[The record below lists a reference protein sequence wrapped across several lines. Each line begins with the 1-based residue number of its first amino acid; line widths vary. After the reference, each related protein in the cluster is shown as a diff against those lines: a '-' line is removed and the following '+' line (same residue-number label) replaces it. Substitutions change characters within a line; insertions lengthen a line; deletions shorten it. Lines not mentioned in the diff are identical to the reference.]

1 MMTTMRRSLTLA
13 IGLFTSLLACSALA
27 DTPPAAPGTPA
38 AAPAAKPAP
47 AATAPTVAPAANAA
61 TAPAAGQQTREQLLE
76 DLKKANAQLAEDK
89 KAAAAVAKGDKAA
102 LKTAQDKVKADGKAI
117 FEINQKLHALKVEKK
132 AAATKAPAAKP

>member
-1 MMTTMRRSLTLA
+1 MTTTRRSLTIA
-13 IGLFTSLLACSALA
+13 IGLFASLLTCNALA
-27 DTPPAAPGTPA
+27 ETPAAAPAAPP

-47 AATAPTVAPAANAA
+47 AATAPAPAANAA
-61 TAPAAGQQTREQLLE
+61 AATAAGQQTREQLLE

>member
-1 MMTTMRRSLTLA
+1 MTTKLRSLTVA
-13 IGLFTSLLACSALA
+13 IGLFTTLLTCNALA

-38 AAPAAKPAP
+38 ATPAAKPAS
-47 AATAPTVAPAANAA
+47 AATTPAVAPATNAA

-76 DLKKANAQLAEDK
+76 ELKKANTQLADDK
-89 KAAAAVAKGDKAA
+89 KAVAAVPKGDKAA